1 MPRYVLWHRHDPR
14 ECPIVFAAWR
24 GFSSPLRHRPA
35 LASCLT
41 GGHTVCWT
49 VQATGAEQAR
59 HLLPPFLAE
68 RTDVLEVREITI
80 P

>member
-1 MPRYVLWHRHDPR
+1 MPSYLLWHRHEPV
-14 ECPIVFAAWR
+14 ECRVAFAAWR
-24 GFSSPLRHRPA
+24 GFVSPLRHRPA

-49 VQATGAEQAR
+49 VQAASQDEAR
-59 HLLPPFLAE
+59 HLLPAFVAE
-68 RTDVLEVREITI
+68 RTDVQEVREITI

>member
-1 MPRYVLWHRHDPR
+1 MPSYLLWHHHEPV
-14 ECPIVFAAWR
+14 ECRVAFAAWR
-24 GFSSPLRHRPA
+24 GFASPLRHRPA

-49 VQATGAEQAR
+49 VQAAGPDEAR
-59 HLLPPFLAE
+59 HLLPAFVAE
-68 RTDVLEVREITI
+68 RTDVQEVREITI

>member
-1 MPRYVLWHRHDPR
+1 MPSYLLWHHHQPQ
-14 ECPIVFAAWR
+14 ECRAAFAAWR

-35 LASCLT
+35 LTSCLT
-41 GGHTVCWT
+41 GGHTVSWQ
-49 VQATGAEQAR
+49 VQASCRAQAR
-59 HLLPPFLAE
+59 RLLPGFVAE